1 MRKLL
6 LIALALNFVACSTD
20 NNESASTAS
29 AQVTKSAFNANPTPE
44 DYKLSK
50 DPNYVRDE
58 KAIAELKKGSAT
70 GKTAAVW
77 VNTYVPDP
85 NFRLALINAGAG
97 QEDAVAGDN
106 YINIDKSRVGLYVAG
121 ANITDA
127 TGIQAFTSLQQL
139 LINGNQLTSLNVSAI
154 TSLSWLECQNNKLT
168 TLNLSSNVNLTQIW
182 CHSNLLTSLT
192 IPSNVAGLW
201 GLWCYGNQLTT
212 LNLNGNT
219 KLTSLFIQSNQ
230 LTSLNLA
237 PLTVL
242 GMTNVSSNKWTTL
255 NFDSNSQLTALWC
268 FGNTLLTDLSI
279 KNNNNF
285 GITLQDFTQ
294 NTKRPKIHVDA
305 NFLPQAY
312 TLWPASGGSV
322 YQL

>member
-20 NNESASTAS
+20 NNESASTSS
-29 AQVTKSAFNANPTPE
+29 AQLPKSVFNANPTPE

-50 DPNYVRDE
+50 DPNYIRDE
-58 KAIAELKKGSAT
+58 KAISELKKGSVT

-97 QEDAVAGDN
+97 QEDAVANDN
-106 YINIDKSRVGLYVAG
+106 FINIDKSRVGLYVAG

-154 TSLSWLECQNNKLT
+154 TTLSWLECQNNLLT
-168 TLNLSSNVNLTQIW
+168 TLNLSSNINLTQIW
-182 CHSNLLTSLT
+182 CHSNQLNSLT

-230 LTSLNLA
+230 LTSLNVS
-237 PLTVL
+237 PLTL
-242 GMTNVSSNKWTTL
+242 LEKTNVSSNKWTGL
-255 NFDSNSQLTALWC
+255 NFDSNSKLTALWC

-285 GITLQDFTQ
+285 AITLQDFTQ

-305 NFLPQAY
+305 NFLSQAY

>member
-20 NNESASTAS
+20 SNETAS
-29 AQVTKSAFNANPTPE
+29 GPSAQLTKSAFNPNPTSE
-44 DYKLSK
+44 DYRIAK
-50 DPNYVRDE
+50 DPNYIRDE
-58 KAIAELKKGSAT
+58 KTLSEFKKASAT
-70 GKTAAVW
+70 GKTAAIW
-77 VNTYVPDP
+77 VNTYVPDA
-85 NFRLALINAGAG
+85 NFRIALINAGAG
-97 QEDAVAGDN
+97 QEDAVATDN
-106 YINIDKSRVGLYVAG
+106 YINIDKTRVGLYVAG
-121 ANITDA
+121 ANISDA

-154 TSLSWLECQNNKLT
+154 TTLSWLECQNNQLT

-230 LTSLNLA
+230 LTSINLA
-237 PLTVL
+237 PLTL
-242 GMTNVSSNKWTTL
+242 LEKTNVSSNKWATL
-255 NFDSNSQLTALWC
+255 NFDSNSKLTSLWC
-268 FGNTLLTDLSI
+268 FSNTLLTDLSI
-279 KNNNNF
+279 KNTNNF
-285 GITLQDFTQ
+285 AITLQDFTQ

-305 NFLPQAY
+305 NFLSQAY